1 MRRWTLP
8 LLLFALAGC
17 DEGDDAAQPEADAA
31 AGNPFP
37 NGDPA
42 DADTY
47 VAGLERQG
55 EDGALTVRLMDA
67 LPAPPERGDNEW
79 VLAVYAADVPM
90 DGCEIEVDPRMRA
103 HNNHGTPIVAKVSPV
118 PDAAGH
124 YRASP
129 VNMFM
134 PGLWWVTLRLTCGD
148 TVDVVTYRF
157 WIES

>member
-8 LLLFALAGC
+8 LLLLALAGC

-31 AGNPFP
+31 PANPFP
-37 NGDPA
+37 NGNPA

-67 LPAPPERGDNEW
+67 LPAPPERGDNDW

-90 DGCEIEVDPRMRA
+90 DGCDIDVQPRMPA
-103 HNNHGTPIVAKVSPV
+103 HGHGTPVEAAVDPMA
-118 PDAAGH
+118 DAPGH
-124 YRASP
+124 YSVAP

-134 PGLWWVTLRLTCGD
+134 PGLWEVTLGLTCGE